1 VPIFK
6 STANILKTV
15 NQDEVFNPDW
25 MNYNTVQTP
34 PKFDWDY
41 SRELK
46 IEDIDIW
53 EVIYEGF
60 SGTCLYAAWSPY
72 AEFYM
77 LLYGLDPSKAQIETF
92 YGKGANKEIIKKI
105 KELKIPIAINSI
117 WVDDD
122 EMWLYQ

>member
-1 VPIFK
+1 MPIFK

-15 NQDEVFNPDW
+15 NKDEVFNPDW
-25 MNYNTVQTP
+25 MNYNTIQTP

-41 SRELK
+41 SRELQ

-77 LLYGLDPSKAQIETF
+77 FLYGMDPSKAQIETF
-92 YGKGANKEIIKKI
+92 YGKNANKEVIKKI